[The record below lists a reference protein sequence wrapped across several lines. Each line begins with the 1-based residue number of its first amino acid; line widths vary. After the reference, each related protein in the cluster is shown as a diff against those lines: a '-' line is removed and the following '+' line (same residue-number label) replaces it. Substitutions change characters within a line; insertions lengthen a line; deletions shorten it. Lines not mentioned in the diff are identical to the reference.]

1 MKFSAAI
8 FDLDGTLLNTLD
20 DLADAMNSVLRSMD
34 APVHPA
40 GSYKLFVGQGFEM
53 LGRNVLPENRRDQDT
68 IVSCVNS
75 MKAVYAGKW
84 AIKTRP
90 YDGIPEL
97 LDSLK
102 LHGVPCAV
110 LSNKAHEFT
119 IKMVGHFFGENVFD
133 LILGAGSV
141 PLKPDPAGALQI
153 AASLRLSPAKCMFV
167 GDSGVDMQTATNAA
181 MFPVGVTWGFRSR
194 EELLANGAKLLVDR
208 PEEVL
213 RVCVGA

>member
-1 MKFSAAI
+1 MNCGAVI

-34 APVHPA
+34 APVHPV

-53 LGRNVLPENRRDQDT
+53 LARNVLPEIRRAPET
-68 IVSCVNS
+68 ILACVKA
-75 MKAVYAGKW
+75 MKAAYAGKW

-90 YDGIPEL
+90 YDGIVEL
-97 LDSLK
+97 LEELK
-102 LHGVPCAV
+102 RRGVRCAV

-119 IKMVGHFFGENVFD
+119 VRMIGHFFAAGTFE
-133 LILGAGSV
+133 LILGAGNV

-153 AASLRLSPAKCMFV
+153 AGSLGLTPTECLFV
-167 GDSGVDMQTATNAA
+167 GDSGIDMQTATNAA
-181 MFPVGVTWGFRSR
+181 MFPVGATWGFRSR

-213 RVCVGA
+213 RICV